1 MEYFHLTDGLCIRE
15 TVAHDFQ
22 KIYKAQENIKS
33 SSQDLDDFLNSDGD
47 TRPRTHMTIRRLPD
61 YQSRQLEG
69 EITEEELKVC
79 LFKNM
84 KGGSAPGIDGFTVAW
99 LRQFWNE
106 LGTLTTMAIN
116 ECYKNNELSP
126 TLKTAIVKLL
136 RKGQKDPTLSTNYRP
151 ISLLSIHYKLAS
163 CAITQ
168 RIKPHMSAL
177 IGSQQKAYVNNNVI
191 IGSCIINLINMIKH
205 VNERKLNAIILLIDF
220 KKAFDSIDHGF
231 IITALKA

>member
-1 MEYFHLTDGLCIRE
+1 
-15 TVAHDFQ
+15 
-22 KIYKAQENIKS
+22 
-33 SSQDLDDFLNSDGD
+33 
-47 TRPRTHMTIRRLPD
+47 
-61 YQSRQLEG
+61 
-69 EITEEELKVC
+69 
-79 LFKNM
+79 M

-116 ECYKNNELSP
+116 ECHNNNELSQ

-136 RKGQKDPTLSTNYRP
+136 RKGQKDPTLFTNYRP

-177 IGSQQKAYVNNNVI
+177 IRSQQKAYVNNIV
-191 IGSCIINLINMIKH
+191 IGSC
-205 VNERKLNAIILLIDF
+205 
-220 KKAFDSIDHGF
+220 
-231 IITALKA
+231 